1 MNIRENKSG
10 KVNIVSIQGSIDA
23 LTAEQI
29 TDRLNEVIARGEVH
43 LVLDL
48 GQVDFMSSAGLR
60 MILGALKKTR
70 QKGGDLYIA
79 ATQTG
84 VARLLKMS
92 GFVTISCTF
101 DSVEEAVKG
110 FDD

>member
-1 MNIRENKSG
+1 MNILENKSG
-10 KVNIVSIQGSIDA
+10 KVKIVSIQGSIDA

>member
-10 KVNIVSIQGSIDA
+10 KVQIVSIQGSIDA

-29 TDRLNEVIARGEVH
+29 TDRLDEVIARGEVH

-79 ATQTG
+79 AAQTG

-92 GFVTISCTF
+92 GFVTISRTF
-101 DSVEEAVKG
+101 DSVEEAVEG

>member
-1 MNIRENKSG
+1 MDIRENNSG

-43 LVLDL
+43 LILDL

-79 ATQTG
+79 AAQTG

-92 GFVTISCTF
+92 GFVTISRTF
-101 DSVEEAVKG
+101 DSVEEAVEG
-110 FDD
+110 FGD